1 MQPSAIRH
9 RVTEADAVKPSMTSS
24 AFVSLALEGT
34 GARQVITDLIIIEIV
49 SFIVFD
55 EFI

>member
-49 SFIVFD
+49 SFMVFD